1 LNVCQHVISVF
12 ADHIFKI
19 SKDIYIR
26 SYFCEDTKNC
36 FAGDKE
42 QCWRRTETE
51 IQKRDRGKLEW
62 KIGSTQA
69 QELPHSS
76 VRGVTTPFRF
86 TRRPDANVCI
96 GRATFFYLTRNSCA
110 VRNKIAWNA
119 RRLYKNRCEDIYLS
133 SKIKTFRKEIN
144 AAIYYADLK

>member
-1 LNVCQHVISVF
+1 MSVSMLYPFSQIIYSRFLRISDLTF
-12 ADHIFKI
+12 ARIQRIALMD
-19 SKDIYIR
+19 
-26 SYFCEDTKNC
+26 
-36 FAGDKE
+36 DKE

-69 QELPHSS
+69 QELPYSS

-119 RRLYKNRCEDIYLS
+119 RRLYKNQCEDIYLS

-144 AAIYYADLK
+144 ATIYYTDLK